1 MRPTRAILLFF
12 FVFAPVFF
20 LFGNNQQNQ
29 IVYVTATG
37 QAYHLDGCTSLQRTQ
52 FAVSL
57 IDAVKSGFRPCSRCR
72 PPTISNPASIQ
83 RNTTPLY
90 RVNVEGLT
98 HSSAADVRRML
109 RADKQCADKKPRSFV
124 NYFFK
129 IFFEQ
134 RYVELYKE
142 VSKPPPKPVIKVVQ
156 CPVCKTEFSLDA
168 CPCCGL
174 KVLSINDAFEIE
186 KHKKLYFMPEE
197 QKKAYIAELEV
208 IYSKELGFAM
218 ELR

>member
-1 MRPTRAILLFF
+1 MKLKSGFIFIFLLLS
-12 FVFAPVFF
+12 ALF

-98 HSSAADVRRML
+98 HSNAADIRRML
-109 RADKQCADKKPRSFV
+109 RADVVGHIDGDTIRVRIPNPPEGLSVIEVIRFIGVDAPETFHPTRGPEPFGQESSDFV
-124 NYFFK
+124 RNA
-129 IFFEQ
+129 
-134 RYVELYKE
+134 LYGRT
-142 VSKPPPKPVIKVVQ
+142 VY
-156 CPVCKTEFSLDA
+156 L
-168 CPCCGL
+168 
-174 KVLSINDAFEIE
+174 AFDWD
-186 KHKKLYFMPEE
+186 LRDRFGRLL
-197 QKKAYIAELEV
+197 AYIYTPDA
-208 IYSKELGFAM
+208 
-218 ELR
+218 